1 LTSRHPQ
8 GFVLIAALS
17 FVALLALVGVIVES
31 WVSASLDRAFR
42 LGERVAA
49 RSAMISAVNQIAFV
63 VTSGGYSAR
72 GLELSRREI
81 DPEGVAAP
89 QDFSAAT
96 PFVSLSQRAYRIGST
111 IIRLQDEAGLYDLS
125 NPARGTLEKLLRSY
139 GINGPQSERLTNA
152 LADYVRSPAA
162 HGGDA
167 LDTEYRQAGLE
178 PPRHAALLTPW
189 ELYRVRG
196 WRDAKSLW
204 QDPSALADLATTGPI
219 GGLNVNTA
227 PAKILAAMT
236 AMDERTASRIVAS
249 RAASPIT
256 DLGDLRALGEGVGGE
271 DQPLVLLPGN
281 IIRLKLTQPG
291 EPLMYVM
298 TVRLTPP
305 GKTPY
310 RVEYAVKLPLDA
322 AARAL
327 ISADLPN
334 FPSDGAA
341 P

>member
-1 LTSRHPQ
+1 M
-8 GFVLIAALS
+8 
-17 FVALLALVGVIVES
+17 FVAMLALVGVVVES

-49 RSAMISAVNQIAFV
+49 RSARIGAVNQIAFV
-63 VTSGGYSAR
+63 ATCGGYSPR
-72 GLELSRREI
+72 GLEPDRPET

-89 QDFSAAT
+89 QGFSAAM

-111 IIRLQDEAGLYDLS
+111 TVRLQDEAGLYDLS
-125 NPARGTLEKLLRSY
+125 NPNRGTLEKLLRGY
-139 GINGPQSERLTNA
+139 GISGPQSQMLANA
-152 LADYVRSPAA
+152 LADYMRYPAA
-162 HGGDA
+162 HGGHA
-167 LDTEYRQAGLE
+167 LDTEYQQAGLA
-178 PPRHAALLTPW
+178 PPRRSALLTPW

-204 QDPSALADLATTGPI
+204 QGPFALADLATTGPI

-236 AMDERTASRIVAS
+236 AMDERAASRIVAS

-256 DLGDLRALGEGVGGE
+256 DLLDLQALGEGVGGE
-271 DQPLVLLPGN
+271 DQTLVLLPGN
-281 IIRLKLTQPG
+281 IIRLKLTEPG
-291 EPLMYVM
+291 EPLMQIV
-298 TVRLTPP
+298 TIRLTPL

-310 RVEYAVKLPLDA
+310 RIDYAVNLPLDA

-327 ISADLPN
+327 IVTDLPN
-334 FPSDGAA
+334 FPSGGAT

>member
-1 LTSRHPQ
+1 
-8 GFVLIAALS
+8 VLIAALM
-17 FVALLALVGVIVES
+17 FVALLALVGVVVES

-49 RSAMISAVNQIAFV
+49 RSAMISAVNRIAFV
-63 VTSGGYSAR
+63 ATSGGFSAR
-72 GLELSRREI
+72 GLELNRPET

-89 QDFSAAT
+89 QGLTPAT

-125 NPARGTLEKLLRSY
+125 NPLRGTLEKLLKGY
-139 GINGPQSERLTNA
+139 GISGPQRQRLANA
-152 LADYVRSPAA
+152 LADYMRSEEAR
-162 HGGDA
+162 GGDA
-167 LDTEYRQAGLE
+167 LATQYREAGLA

-204 QDPSALADLATTGPI
+204 QEPSALADLATTGPI

-227 PAKILAAMT
+227 SAKILAAMT
-236 AMDERTASRIVAS
+236 AMDERAASRIAAS

-256 DLGDLRALGEGVGGE
+256 DLLDLRALGEGAGGE

-281 IIRLKLTQPG
+281 MIRLKLSEPG
-291 EPLMYVM
+291 EPLMYVV
-298 TVRLTPP
+298 TIRLTPL

-310 RVEYAVKLPLDA
+310 RVEYAVRLPLDA
-322 AARAL
+322 VARAL
-327 ISADLPN
+327 TAADLPN
-334 FPSDGAA
+334 FPSGGGA